1 MRDASECLTKGD
13 YVHASEKLWGA
24 TVTII
29 KAILILTTLCGGT
42 KKTGKTIFAEDLG
55 FGIVV
60 VRDMPATVCSK
71 CGAN

>member
-1 MRDASECLTKGD
+1 MFIHLK
-13 YVHASEKLWGA
+13 KLWGA

-55 FGIVV
+55 FVTEASHSRSHNTSHSINIS
-60 VRDMPATVCSK
+60 AKS
-71 CGAN
+71 